1 MHLFPT
7 RQIFL
12 EIGPL
17 AIHWYGVMYLLAF
30 LLAWWMIPVLA
41 RKRNI
46 NLTKEDV
53 SNLLFAG
60 ILGVII
66 GGRLGYVIFY
76 APEYFGRNPLE
87 IFAVWKGGM
96 SSHGGMIGV
105 AVSLLILIK
114 TRKCEMLNAKCE
126 INLFQLGDLIVV
138 PIALGLALGRFGNFI
153 NLELYGPTSALP
165 WAIAIPGVEGLRHPT
180 MLYAMGKNLL
190 IAIICFTFLMKSKRA
205 GTTTG
210 VFFVL
215 YGLFRFIV
223 EFVRIETAA
232 GLDIL
237 GIHLTRG
244 QLLTIPIV
252 LIGIYILFLRHKRS
266 VKVESLPFSTAS
278 DDDLQSIL
286 KKHSIGLTVDEARK
300 VSGILGRD
308 PTVVEATIW
317 GIQGSE
323 HCSYRSSS
331 KFLKSLPTKGRHVIL
346 GPGEDSGIVA
356 ITDWSEGKRWGVVAS
371 HESHNH
377 PSQIVPYEGAAT
389 GVGGIV
395 RDVLCMGAR
404 VIGTLDPLRLGDLK
418 TEESKTIAKEV
429 VRGIAGYGNPLGIPN
444 LGGDTEFDEG
454 YNSNCLVNVVCFGL
468 VREDEILHSY
478 APEEAGEV
486 GYDII
491 IVGKPTDRSGFGG
504 ASFASLT
511 LEEEEKDKNTGAV
524 QEPNPFLER
533 HLLASTYALFDWLA
547 AEGKLEKVGF
557 KDLGAGGVVC
567 ASVEQ
572 VSDRGMGAEVDLDKV
587 HVAMDDLPP
596 EVIAC
601 AETQERFCWTC
612 HPSLTKH
619 ILEHYNKTWD
629 LPSIA
634 ENARASVVGKVHKDP
649 VFKLKYKGEVVCEAK
664 AKDITCGLT
673 YERQLKERVRNLSEP
688 SLGDVDVK
696 ETFLKILSH
705 PNYASK
711 APIFRHYDKNVIG
724 NTVLEPG
731 EADSGVIAPLQN
743 LESYVHEG
751 MHPGWG
757 EASQVGVAVS
767 CAGRGRLGKIS
778 PYFQGVNAVA
788 EALRNVAATGATPR
802 ALTDCLNYGNPEI
815 PEEMWEF
822 SEGVRGIAEAA
833 KGIKVDGDLVPI
845 ISGNVSLYNSTP
857 EGPIPPTSVV
867 SCIGVIDD
875 VKKAVPSIITEPDQ
889 MIFMLGD
896 RKDECGGSAFYEV
909 NGELGANIPKPD
921 FDEVSKQ
928 IKFIT
933 EAIDQGLITA
943 CHDISDGG
951 LMLALFEMLTPLR
964 RQTPKVGMGI
974 DLSNI
979 KSDLPIEKVMFSE
992 TGGFAIAVGA
1002 LHATPL
1008 RQTSEKHGV
1017 KIHEIGKTTN
1027 DLKLDIK
1034 DVYSLDL
1041 PETIEIW
1048 QKPLEEILGL

>member
-1 MHLFPT
+1 M
-7 RQIFL
+7 
-12 EIGPL
+12 
-17 AIHWYGVMYLLAF
+17 
-30 LLAWWMIPVLA
+30 
-41 RKRNI
+41 
-46 NLTKEDV
+46 
-53 SNLLFAG
+53 
-60 ILGVII
+60 
-66 GGRLGYVIFY
+66 
-76 APEYFGRNPLE
+76 
-87 IFAVWKGGM
+87 
-96 SSHGGMIGV
+96 
-105 AVSLLILIK
+105 K
-114 TRKCEMLNAKCE
+114 T
-126 INLFQLGDLIVV
+126 
-138 PIALGLALGRFGNFI
+138 
-153 NLELYGPTSALP
+153 
-165 WAIAIPGVEGLRHPT
+165 
-180 MLYAMGKNLL
+180 
-190 IAIICFTFLMKSKRA
+190 
-205 GTTTG
+205 
-210 VFFVL
+210 
-215 YGLFRFIV
+215 
-223 EFVRIETAA
+223 
-232 GLDIL
+232 
-237 GIHLTRG
+237 
-244 QLLTIPIV
+244 
-252 LIGIYILFLRHKRS
+252 
-266 VKVESLPFSTAS
+266 LPFSTAT
-278 DDDLQSIL
+278 DDELQALL
-286 KKHSIGLTVDEARK
+286 KKHAIGLTVPEARK
-300 VSGILGRD
+300 VSQILGRD

-331 KFLKSLPTKGRHVIL
+331 KFLKSLPTTGKHVIL

-356 ITDWSEGKRWGVVAS
+356 VTDGPEGKRWGIVAS

-404 VIGTLDPLRLGDLK
+404 VIATLDPLRLGDLK

-478 APEEAGEV
+478 TPEEAGEV

-504 ASFASLT
+504 AAFASLT

-533 HLLASTYALFDWLA
+533 HLLASTYSLFDWLA
-547 AEGKLEKVGF
+547 AEEKLHQVGF

-587 HVAMDDLPP
+587 HVAMEGLPP

-612 HPSLTKH
+612 HPDLTDH
-619 ILEHYNKTWD
+619 ILKHYNETWD
-629 LPSIA
+629 LPEIA
-634 ENARASVVGKVHKDP
+634 ENARASVVGKVTKDS
-649 VFKLKYKGEVVCEAK
+649 VYKLKHKGETVCEAK

-673 YERQLKERVRNLSEP
+673 YERQLKERVRDLSEP
-688 SLGDVDVK
+688 NLNQVDIK

-724 NTVLEPG
+724 NTALEPG
-731 EADSGVIAPLQN
+731 EGDSGVIAPLQN

-751 MHPGWG
+751 KHPGWSD
-757 EASQVGVAVS
+757 ESQTGVAVS
-767 CAGRGRLGKIS
+767 CAGRGRYGKIS
-778 PYFQGVNAVA
+778 PYLQGVNAVV
-788 EALRNVAATGATPR
+788 EAMRNVAATGATPR

-822 SEGVRGIAEAA
+822 AEGVRGIADAA
-833 KGIKVDGDLVPI
+833 KGITLDGNPI
-845 ISGNVSLYNSTP
+845 PVISGNVSLYNSTP

-875 VKKAVPSIITEPDQ
+875 YKKVVPSIITEPDQ
-889 MIFMLGD
+889 VIFMLGD
-896 RKDECGGSAFYEV
+896 RKDECGGSAFYEI

-921 FDEVSKQ
+921 FDEVKRQ
-928 IKFIT
+928 ILFIT

-951 LMLALFEMLTPLR
+951 LMLTLFEMLTPFR
-964 RQTPKVGMGI
+964 RQKLKVGMEV
-974 DLSNI
+974 DLSSLNN
-979 KSDLPIEKVMFSE
+979 DLPIEKIMFSE
-992 TGGFAIAVGA
+992 TGGFVIVVAARHA
-1002 LHATPL
+1002 LPL
-1008 RQTSEKHGV
+1008 RQHAEKSDLA
-1017 KIHEIGKTTN
+1017 IHEIGKTTN
-1027 DLKLDIK
+1027 NLKFDIK
-1034 DVYSLDL
+1034 GICILDL
-1041 PETIEIW
+1041 PETIKIW
-1048 QKPLEEILGL
+1048 QRPLEEILGL